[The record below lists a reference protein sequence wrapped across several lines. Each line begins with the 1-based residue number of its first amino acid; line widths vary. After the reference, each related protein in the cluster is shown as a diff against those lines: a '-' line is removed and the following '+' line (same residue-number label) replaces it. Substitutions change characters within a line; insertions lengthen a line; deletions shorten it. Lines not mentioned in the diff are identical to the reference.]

1 MKRLPIE
8 WEKTVADNIS
18 DKKLIFKVY
27 KELIKLNIKKKK
39 KKRSAYCGSAEKNLT
54 SIHEDAGLIPGLAQ

>member
-39 KKRSAYCGSAEKNLT
+39 KKGVP
-54 SIHEDAGLIPGLAQ
+54 IVAQQKRI